1 MSIVTRTEMIP
12 TPDGGEMQAYVA
24 LPEAGSGPGLV
35 VLMEIFGAED
45 QYIPAEQAETVAAAA
60 AQRPA
65 WEQTRELPTA
75 APA

>member
-1 MSIVTRTEMIP
+1 
-12 TPDGGEMQAYVA
+12 MQAYVA

-35 VLMEIFGAED
+35 VLMEIFGAAD

-65 WEQTRELPTA
+65 WEQTAEFLARELPA
-75 APA
+75 SAPA